1 MSPHIPNPRRRIPGS
16 LRPLTAVAA
25 GAALLALTA
34 CSTSASGDDTVVLRV
49 GELGAVP
56 AAPALF
62 EAAGLDQDLPY
73 EIEWNQ
79 FVNAGP
85 EYVEAAGAGAV
96 DVGVTADTPLIFA
109 EAAGAGLQAVAV
121 IGTEN
126 PEEESNLAILVP
138 EDSDIE
144 EVADLA
150 GATLSFQEGTITQY
164 YAIKA
169 LEEAGL
175 SLDDVTAVNLPV
187 VDGNTALSGGDT
199 DALVT
204 LLTHRSQAEAEGAR
218 AISTGAGLIAGN
230 SLISARTEAIEDP
243 ELGPA
248 IEDLLDRYARAEQ
261 WKQDNPGEWAELY
274 AGLSG
279 LPVEVVEATESR
291 TVTGVGPITAEVIAA
306 QQDQSDTYF
315 EVGVLQEQQEVSGQF
330 DPRFNGVF
338 DAPTDLEEIL
348 AQG

>member
-1 MSPHIPNPRRRIPGS
+1 MSPRTPNPRRRVPRS
-16 LRPLTAVAA
+16 LRQLAVLAT
-25 GAALLALTA
+25 GAALLTATA

-56 AAPALF
+56 ATPALF
-62 EAAGLDQDLPY
+62 EAAGVDQDLPY

-85 EYVEAAGAGAV
+85 EYVEAAGADAV

-121 IGTEN
+121 ISTEN
-126 PEEESNLAILVP
+126 PEEESNIAILVP

-144 EVADLA
+144 EVADLE
-150 GATLSFQEGTITQY
+150 GASISFQEGTITQY

-175 SLDDVTAVNLPV
+175 TLDDVTVVNLPV

-204 LLTHRSQAEAEGAR
+204 LLTHRSQAEAQGAR
-218 AISTGAGLIAGN
+218 AISTGAGLVAGN

-243 ELGPA
+243 DLGPA

-261 WKQDNPGEWAELY
+261 WKQDNPQEWAELY
-274 AGLSG
+274 ADLSG

-291 TVTGVGPITAEVIAA
+291 TTNSVGPITAEVIVA

-315 EVGVLQEQQEVSGQF
+315 EVGVLQQEQEVSGQF
-330 DPRFNGVF
+330 APLFNGVF
-338 DAPTDLEEIL
+338 DAPTDLAEIL
-348 AQG
+348 AQS